1 MIGKAAAVIGTA
13 LLTAAVAAQTSA
25 PPPGAGK
32 NDPAKRICR
41 VTHDSGSRL
50 SRRRVCMSQAE
61 WAAQQLQTKT
71 MLDRAQTKQVNPG
84 SGYGGVCCT

>member
-1 MIGKAAAVIGTA
+1 MIGKISVVIG
-13 LLTAAVAAQTSA
+13 AAFLSAVVAAQTAA
-25 PPPGAGK
+25 PPAGSGK
-32 NDPAKRICR
+32 HDPAKRICR

-50 SRRRVCMSQAE
+50 NRRRVCMSEAD

-84 SGYGGVCCT
+84 SGYGGVCCM